1 MSIDSHI
8 CYASIK
14 NIVLACILFENA
26 VILLLFANQLFNLR
40 IMNRSFIRFI
50 GSLVILIFTVSVVF
64 AQNTTIIGVVKD
76 RSTNETLP
84 GVAIT
89 VKGKSIGTSTNGEGR
104 FTLTTSE
111 ATPFT
116 IVISYL
122 GYKTIEQQIAGSVS
136 DLSIDMEAQ
145 AILGQE
151 VVVAA
156 SRTPERILE
165 SPVSIERM
173 GLATIRET
181 ASATFYDALSNL
193 KGVEMSAQSLTFKS
207 VNTRGF
213 NANGNTRFNQYVDG
227 MDNQAPGLNFAV
239 GNIIGISEL
248 DLDNVELLPGA
259 SSALYGAGGINGTM
273 VMNSKDPYTSQGVSF
288 SMKSGLNHVNDPM
301 QEAAP
306 FREAAV
312 RVAKAWD
319 KFAFKTTLS
328 FLQADDW
335 QAGNYSNFDRTSR
348 TFKSGDRSSDP
359 NYDGINIYGDEVS
372 QNMRN
377 VANSVQSATNA
388 GVAAA
393 TGGAIPNIIGMINA
407 SLPVTATP
415 TQIGAFLGNFPA
427 ALRPTI
433 QNVLP
438 FNFGLRSGLIPDQ
451 AVSRTG
457 YMEKGLVDYDT
468 KSIKTSTS
476 FHYKLSNS
484 INAIAQANWGS
495 GTSVYTGSDR
505 YSLRNFSIGQYKLE
519 LKGKEFM
526 LRAYTTQERS
536 GDSYISSI
544 LGSYINEA
552 SKASTTWFP
561 QYIGNYVGAR
571 SGGANDAQA
580 HAMARMVADQGRFE
594 PGSPQFAAAKEK
606 IMNTTIS
613 SGLGAKFD
621 DKTNLWHYEGMYN
634 FTDALK
640 EAVELQIG
648 ASYRRYD
655 LNSAGTIFDDLNRK
669 IDIDEYGAFIQMG
682 KKLGEAFK
690 LSLSGRYDKN
700 ENFDGRFTPRITGVY
715 TVAPN
720 NNIRISYQTGYR
732 NPTTQNQYIDLSVGG
747 GSTRLIGG
755 LPASLTKYNLYG
767 NKPFTDVSYRNFLAS
782 AAAGSPNPALL
793 KTYTFD
799 PKGVKPESVK
809 AYELGYKGLLG
820 SNVLIDA
827 YGYFNT
833 YESFVT
839 AVEVFQQNG
848 TSFTKFGVPVNADGK
863 VTAYGTALGID
874 YLVGKFN
881 VSGNI
886 SYNQIGDIPTTYVND
901 FNTPKIR
908 YNLGLSNRNIAK
920 NVGMNITYRWQ
931 DSFYWTSSFASGDVP
946 AFGTVDAQV
955 NLKIPSVKGMV
966 KIGASDLFNKYYFT
980 SYGNPAM
987 GGMYYVGFTFNQ

>member
-1 MSIDSHI
+1 MNKTFTRLTS
-8 CYASIK
+8 
-14 NIVLACILFENA
+14 
-26 VILLLFANQLFNLR
+26 LLFVF
-40 IMNRSFIRFI
+40 F
-50 GSLVILIFTVSVVF
+50 FTISMSF
-64 AQNTTIIGVVKD
+64 AQSTSISGVVTDKA
-76 RSTNETLP
+76 TNETLP

-89 VKGKSIGTSTNGEGR
+89 VKGKTIGTSTNGEGR
-104 FTLTTSE
+104 FTLSTSE
-111 ATPFT
+111 PLPIT

-122 GYKTIEQQIAGSVS
+122 GYKTVEQQISGSVT
-136 DLSIDMEAQ
+136 DLVIAMESQ

-165 SPVSIERM
+165 SPVSIERV
-173 GLATIRET
+173 GLSQIKET
-181 ASATFYDALSNL
+181 AAATFYDALANL
-193 KGVEMSAQSLTFKS
+193 KGVELSAQSLTFKS
-207 VNTRGF
+207 INTRGF

-248 DLDNVELLPGA
+248 DLDNLELLPGA

-273 VMNSKDPYTSQGVSF
+273 VMNSKNPFTTQGVSF
-288 SMKSGLNHVNDPM
+288 AIKSGINHVNDPM
-301 QEAAP
+301 QAAAP
-306 FREAAV
+306 FREAAF
-312 RVAKAWD
+312 RVAKAWN
-319 KFAFKTTLS
+319 KFAFKTSMS
-328 FLQADDW
+328 FLQAEDW

-348 TFKSGDRSSDP
+348 TFKAGNRSSDP

-377 VANSVQSATNA
+377 IANSVQSATNA

-438 FNFGLRSGLIPDQ
+438 FNFGLRAGIIPDQ

-457 YMEKGLVDYDT
+457 YLEQNLVDYNT
-468 KSIKTSTS
+468 KSLKTSTA

-484 INAIAQANWGS
+484 VEAIAQFNWGS

-519 LKGKEFM
+519 LKGNDFM
-526 LRAYTTQERS
+526 VRGYTTQERS

-552 SKASTTWFP
+552 SKPSTTWFP

-571 SGGANDAQA
+571 SAGLPDAQA
-580 HAMARMVADQGRFE
+580 HAMARGVADQGRFE
-594 PGSPQFAAAKEK
+594 PGSLQFEAAKNQ

-621 DKTNLWHYEGMYN
+621 DKSNLWHYEGMYN
-634 FTDALK
+634 FTNALK
-640 EAVELQIG
+640 NAVELQVG

-655 LNSAGTIFDDLNRK
+655 LNSAGTIFDDLNRE
-669 IDIDEYGAFIQMG
+669 IDIDEVGAFIQMG
-682 KKLGEAFK
+682 KKLGDAFK

-700 ENFDGRFTPRITGVY
+700 ENFEGRFTPRVTGVY

-720 NNIRISYQTGYR
+720 NNIRVSYQTGYR

-755 LPASLTKYNLYG
+755 LPSSLTKYNLFV

-782 AAAGSPNPALL
+782 ASAGAPNPALL
-793 KTYTFD
+793 QTYTFN
-799 PKGVKPESVK
+799 PNGVKPESVK

-827 YGYFNT
+827 YGYINS
-833 YESFVT
+833 YENFVT
-839 AVEVFQQNG
+839 AIEVFQQNG
-848 TSFTKFGVPVNADGK
+848 TSFTKFGVPVNAEGR
-863 VTAYGTALGID
+863 VTSYGTALGID

-881 VSGNI
+881 LSGNI
-886 SYNQIGDIPTTYVND
+886 SYNQIGDIPATYVND
-901 FNTPKIR
+901 FNTPKVR
-908 YNLGLSNRNIAK
+908 YNLGISNRNVVK
-920 NVGMNITYRWQ
+920 NVGMNVVYRWQ
-931 DSFYWTSSFASGDVP
+931 DSFYWASSFASGAVP

-955 NLKIPSVKGMV
+955 NLKVPSVNGMI
-966 KIGASDLFNKYYFT
+966 KIGASDLFNKYFIT